1 MRLLPRFHV
10 LPLLIAA
17 CLGGACTDPDDESP
31 PKLVAVANETPAA
44 HRVEFGITEYGSVA
58 AGATTGYE
66 VVADGENAVRV
77 DGVEVWRDSLGSD
90 NVGGMWT
97 LFLQDANGQLLVG
110 IALDQ

>member
-1 MRLLPRFHV
+1 MKKLSGLLV
-10 LPLLIAA
+10 LLLVM
-17 CLGGACTDPDDESP
+17 GACTDPDDESP
-31 PKLVAVANETPAA
+31 PKLVAVANETPAD
-44 HRVEFGITEYGSVA
+44 HRVEFGITDYGTVT